1 MMRLVVFLVLAT
13 ISFSACK
20 KDSDGSQNA
29 SSGTGPA
36 NSSTSSVAKAPAAG
50 DHVLYMFDGYHFYE
64 ATVISIDGTKSKLK
78 RDDEY
83 LDRELKDIYRIPKAG
98 DKITVKPGDFVAA
111 QYGQL
116 PTWPTAEVVAVDDNK
131 ITVKRIISGKVE
143 ELSPER
149 VLSVSPDAAAKI
161 RVVATKKTK

>member
-1 MMRLVVFLVLAT
+1 MMRLLVFLVLAT
-13 ISFSACK
+13 ISFSACNK
-20 KDSDGSQNA
+20 ESDGTQNA

-36 NSSTSSVAKAPAAG
+36 KSSTPSVSKAPAAG

-116 PTWPTAEVVAVDDNK
+116 PTWPTAEVIAVGDK
-131 ITVKRIISGKVE
+131 VTVRRIISGAVE

>member
-1 MMRLVVFLVLAT
+1 MMRLLVFLVLAT
-13 ISFSACK
+13 ISFSACNK
-20 KDSDGSQNA
+20 ESDGTQNA

-36 NSSTSSVAKAPAAG
+36 KSSTPSVSKAPAAG

-98 DKITVKPGDFVAA
+98 DKPSVKPGDFVAA
-111 QYGQL
+111 QYGEL

-149 VLSVSPDAAAKI
+149 VLSVSPSAAAKI
-161 RVVATKKTK
+161 REAASKKD